1 MIDKAAIQRQTDDVE
16 ASSCVF
22 VYGCMRV
29 QSVGVMCVKYN
40 VYSCEWEVYLW
51 PDCMICIYIC

>member
-1 MIDKAAIQRQTDDVE
+1 MIDKTAIQRQTDDVE

-29 QSVGVMCVKYN
+29 QSVGVMCVKCD
-40 VYSCEWEVYLW
+40 VYSCEWEVYL
-51 PDCMICIYIC
+51 